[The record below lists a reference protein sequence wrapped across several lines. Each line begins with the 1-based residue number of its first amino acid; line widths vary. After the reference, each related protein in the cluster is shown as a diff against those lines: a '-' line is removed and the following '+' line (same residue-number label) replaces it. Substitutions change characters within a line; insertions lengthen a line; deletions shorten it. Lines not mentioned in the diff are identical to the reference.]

1 MREKYKAKI
10 PEPLTNQFPERASKD
25 TAVRRH
31 RARKQQ
37 QPEPQPA
44 HKGNLKGQGASS
56 LLPLCV
62 DQKLY
67 VDCGNCESHNRA
79 RADCRSTNTLRNE
92 KGEILA
98 TNRSKVSGRL
108 EDNIKAIDEKLL
120 ANETSKESKRLLAI
134 KAVGEYLLKHPI
146 VPTQEVAK
154 MLEVCFEKPSDEP
167 MRRKSVDIYE
177 LLSKQLNIQIYI
189 AEKVFLMENRDCQLL
204 DVTNDIQKMFES
216 FDFRSKLNTHVED
229 EIGNFY
235 RTALTYLDTK
245 RDRDTL
251 KFLLTR
257 VTSVNFMARLQGIS
271 NKKSLQ
277 NCSLTLPDKLEKF
290 STAMNHL
297 EEKKEF
303 VNLAL
308 NEKRGFLRRQKE
320 LLKER

>member
-1 MREKYKAKI
+1 
-10 PEPLTNQFPERASKD
+10 
-25 TAVRRH
+25 
-31 RARKQQ
+31 
-37 QPEPQPA
+37 
-44 HKGNLKGQGASS
+44 
-56 LLPLCV
+56 
-62 DQKLY
+62 
-67 VDCGNCESHNRA
+67 
-79 RADCRSTNTLRNE
+79 
-92 KGEILA
+92 
-98 TNRSKVSGRL
+98 
-108 EDNIKAIDEKLL
+108 
-120 ANETSKESKRLLAI
+120 
-134 KAVGEYLLKHPI
+134 
-146 VPTQEVAK
+146 
-154 MLEVCFEKPSDEP
+154 MLEACFEKPSDEP

-177 LLSKQLNIQIYI
+177 LLSKQLNIIQIYI
-189 AEKVFLMENRDCQLL
+189 AKKVFLMENRDCQLL

-216 FDFRSKLNTHVED
+216 FDFISKLNTHVED

-257 VTSVNFMARLQGIS
+257 ATSVNFMARDIS

-277 NCSLTLPDKLEKF
+277 NCSLTLLGKLQKF

-303 VNLAL
+303 ANLAP